1 MNPVGTKEHSFD
13 PQQTQTSIYALHELR
28 VGERIA
34 GRFRIESILGVGGMG
49 VVFKAFDEELDVEV
63 ALKLLRPEIAV
74 RADAFE
80 RFRQELLMARQI
92 SSPHVVRI
100 HDLVR
105 HEQHWLISMDYVSG
119 GSLEGWLGSHGRMPI
134 DRALS
139 ITRNVALGLAAA
151 HAKGVIHRDL
161 KPANILLTESLDA
174 TITDFGVARSA
185 GVAGMTGTGMIVGTP
200 DYLSPEQARG
210 DAVDP
215 RSDLYAL
222 GLILFEMLT
231 GRLPFDSGTA
241 AEALAQRIVRAP
253 KPVRSYRKDVPV
265 WVERLVARLLE
276 TRPNRRF
283 SSAQD
288 VVAALDR
295 KFLPPA
301 LPPARRLAAVAAVVV
316 VLAVAGFGYRQW
328 HTLVTE
334 QARREAALT
343 VELVPLPVA
352 SDPQDSSLAH
362 ALGAQISEALI
373 DTDHSVADRVRVATR
388 LRYLGFDRADPAE
401 HVDELRES
409 FGAASVLAA
418 RLTRSGDGF
427 EVTFDLIGADASG
440 PTRRTE
446 RTGAVAFEALA
457 PALAQA
463 LGRLGL
469 SVNDLELPRSLA
481 ASEAYGGAL
490 RRDPETA
497 PLALLDAAIAAD
509 PRFAAAWTQRLK
521 LARSALSGVALDALL
536 AESRQGVRDLRGG
549 DAELSRS
556 LIAMM
561 EGRPMDAVE
570 RLRALVARHPDD
582 HSARLIY
589 AEALNAAGDSH
600 GALRE
605 LETITLADPYNAD
618 AWRQLG
624 IVALGMGRAQPAI
637 DEHLLRAS
645 VLYTRLGD
653 QRGLADTANA
663 MGVAYERL
671 GQPEPAIE
679 SLKRAEALYRA
690 LPHPRGVAKAKRN
703 LAWIHATGGD
713 QQLALAELR
722 SAREILQGI
731 DDPEAM
737 AGLLQ
742 DEGMI
747 AEEFGDYPAAL
758 AAYLDALSLQT
769 ALDKKLAVA
778 VLSQH
783 IGHAYLQIGNFQSAK
798 AYLDQA
804 LSTSVALDNP
814 AVSIAARLSLALVD
828 MASGDYEVADRR
840 LREALHES
848 QARNFVEAIAVANT
862 ELGEIARLLGKP
874 ERAFALWDTAGQ
886 FFRER
891 GDLRGQVEIAS
902 RRAALLADLRRWDE
916 MAKVVAEWVR
926 FSPDTPEQQA
936 LLALRQSALQWGTG
950 DHARA
955 LTSADAALSLAIQAH
970 SRPIEIE
977 AMLWR
982 ARALVALERR
992 TEASEALDRSRA
1004 MLADYPQHFLSQFGV
1019 VVGTESLVGA
1029 EAAAVYRAATETDG
1043 RTMPTLLAVALHEA
1057 GASALRAAGREAD
1070 ARLADRQARDLL
1082 VAVDAAS
1089 SADLATSDE

>member
-446 RTGAVAFEALA
+446 RTGSVAFEALA

-618 AWRQLG
+618 AWRQRG

-679 SLKRAEALYRA
+679 SLQRAEALYRA

-982 ARALVALERR
+982 ARACG
-992 TEASEALDRSRA
+992 TGTPNRSKR
-1004 MLADYPQHFLSQFGV
+1004 
-1019 VVGTESLVGA
+1019 GA
-1029 EAAAVYRAATETDG
+1029 RSVEG
-1043 RTMPTLLAVALHEA
+1043 H
-1057 GASALRAAGREAD
+1057 AGRLSAALSEPIRRGRRHRVAGRRRGSGGLPGGD
-1070 ARLADRQARDLL
+1070 RDRRPDNAHPAGSRPARGRRERLACGGPRGGGPACRPTGTRP
-1082 VAVDAAS
+1082 S
-1089 SADLATSDE
+1089 GCRRRGFFR